1 MIDEQTNNIGRP
13 AYYMINCSHPDHFMH
28 IYDDDN
34 VQKRGIIATSNP
46 IMRIKSIKPN
56 ASKKSHQ
63 DLDECS
69 SLDGGDP
76 DELGQLTADIRRKSN
91 NQVNVISGCCGTDL
105 RHLQKMIQYIK

>member
-46 IMRIKSIKPN
+46 IMRIK
-56 ASKKSHQ
+56 
-63 DLDECS
+63 
-69 SLDGGDP
+69 
-76 DELGQLTADIRRKSN
+76 
-91 NQVNVISGCCGTDL
+91 
-105 RHLQKMIQYIK
+105 